1 MTKKII
7 EDESTDIE
15 FDYLKPTLD
24 EVIAKLQEIR
34 KTVPGDAKARAW
46 VDAYDGDEIHV
57 CFEYKREETDLEY
70 LDRITK
76 EGWERKRK
84 ADDEMETYRRL
95 KAKFGDKE

>member
-1 MTKKII
+1 MTKEII

-46 VDAYDGDEIHV
+46 VDGYDGDEIHV
-57 CFEYKREETDLEY
+57 CFEYKREETEEEY
-70 LDRITK
+70 QDRLKK
-76 EGWERKRK
+76 EFFEKKRK
-84 ADDEMETYRRL
+84 EDDEKEIYRRL
-95 KAKFGDKE
+95 KAKYGDDK

>member
-1 MTKKII
+1 MPKKTI

-46 VDAYDGDEIHV
+46 VDGYDGDEIHV
-57 CFEYKREETDLEY
+57 CFEYKREETDEEY
-70 LDRITK
+70 QDRLTK
-76 EGWERKRK
+76 ERWEKQRKE
-84 ADDEMETYRRL
+84 DDEKEIYRRL
-95 KAKFGDKE
+95 KAKFGGKE